1 MKRFYCIL
9 FVLFISAVAVAAQT
23 PQNFEQELLGKFAA
37 LEKYSSYSGNYDEDL
52 TSKSQEDFKTS
63 LLKAAANPETL
74 KYSFAKLSE
83 KMFVATS
90 PDGKFRIYSWD
101 TQDGG
106 TMHNFDA
113 VYQYQNEAGKVFVKK
128 REGGEEGD
136 AGSFVGKIY
145 EVSTK
150 NGKVYLTIGSGV
162 FSTQD
167 AGQSVNAMKITGN
180 SLDENVKIFQTKEG
194 MTNTIGFSY
203 NFFSVYER
211 KERPIILILFDAQ
224 TNVLKI
230 PIVIENKKFP
240 NGEVTNRFINYKF
253 NGTSF
258 VNVK

>member
-1 MKRFYCIL
+1 MKRVHYIL
-9 FVLFISAVAVAAQT
+9 FVLFIFAVAVAAQT
-23 PQNFEQELLGKFAA
+23 PQKSEQELLGKLAS
-37 LEKYSSYSGNYDEDL
+37 LEKVSSYSGNYDENS
-52 TSKSQEDFKTS
+52 TTKAQEDFKNS
-63 LLKAAANPETL
+63 LLKALENPETL
-74 KYSFAKLSE
+74 KYSFAKLGE
-83 KMFVATS
+83 QMYVATS

-113 VYQYQNEAGKVFVKK
+113 VYQYQSDAGKVFVKK

-136 AGSFVGKIY
+136 AGSFIGKIY
-145 EVSTK
+145 EVLTK
-150 NGKVYLTIGSGV
+150 SGKVYLTVSSGI

-167 AGQSVNAMKITGN
+167 SGQSVNAMKITGN
-180 SLDENVKIFQTKEG
+180 SLDENVKIFQTREG
-194 MTNTIGFSY
+194 LTNSIGFSY

-211 KERPIILILFDAQ
+211 KERPIILILFDAS
-224 TNVLKI
+224 TNLLKI
-230 PIVIENKKFP
+230 PVVIENKKFP